1 MRHNPCFFGRY
12 PGNCELA
19 NEGAGVKSMPNDAI
33 SLPWRAPPEGLTLG
47 RDEVHVWQAS
57 LNPPRAV
64 IGAFRQILAADE
76 LARASRFVFD
86 RDRRHFI
93 AARGMLRT
101 LLGRY
106 VNREPA
112 TLSFHYGAHGKPTLV
127 GEGGEAAVHFNL
139 SHSHGAGL
147 YAFSR
152 GREVG
157 IDLERMRADLAIMEI
172 ALRFFSPA
180 EAAMLSA
187 LPNEAQQQ
195 AFFRCWT
202 RKEAYVKARGHG
214 LSLPLDQLDM
224 PLEPEDQNAGPG
236 RLSEACRW
244 TLREFVPAPGYAAAL
259 AVEGRSWRLACWRW
273 PDPPGPSF

>member
-1 MRHNPCFFGRY
+1 M
-12 PGNCELA
+12 
-19 NEGAGVKSMPNDAI
+19 KSAPNAAA
-33 SLPWRAPPEGLTLG
+33 SLPWRDPPEGLTLG

-57 LNPPRAV
+57 LNLPPALME
-64 IGAFRQILAADE
+64 AFRQILAADE
-76 LARASRFVFD
+76 LARAARFVFE
-86 RDRRHFI
+86 RDRGHFI

-112 TLSFHYGAHGKPTLV
+112 TLSFHYGANGKPALV
-127 GEGGEAAVHFNL
+127 GEGGEAAIRFNL

-172 ALRFFSPA
+172 ARRFFSPA

-187 LPNEAQQQ
+187 LPIEAQRQ

-202 RKEAYVKARGHG
+202 GKEAYVKARGHG

-224 PLEPEDQNAGPG
+224 PLGPEEQGAGPG
-236 RLSEACRW
+236 EPSEASRW
-244 TLREFVPAPGYAAAL
+244 TLQEFTPAPGYAAAL
-259 AVEGRSWRLACWRW
+259 AVEGRGWRLACWRW
-273 PDPPGPSF
+273 PDRPDHHSDCRNSLLCLTHFSASRLTAR